1 MSYEKTI
8 MNFSLI
14 RFSDKRILR
23 EYRMQLQ
30 QYLDKTTKSKE
41 SEGWCVSEY

>member
-14 RFSDKRILR
+14 RFSDKESR